1 MVRHLQVRLLGKFEV
16 SWNGQC
22 LTTLDGQ
29 KNQELLAY
37 LLLHKDVPLSREKV
51 AHLMWPDCASTFQA
65 KKYLRKALWKIQ
77 SSFNI
82 EPKLQAIL
90 KIDPEWIELVNQE
103 WLSVDVYDL
112 EAAYHTVENK
122 DGVHLNDNSI
132 NLLDATV
139 QNYRGEFLE
148 GHYLDWCLFVRERFE
163 LMFLIL
169 LDKLMN
175 YCEENQ
181 FYERGCFYGL
191 NILRFDPARE
201 QTHRRLMR
209 LYAKANMR
217 IEAIRQYNLCNQILK
232 DELDIEP
239 SQLTKQLFYAIQADA
254 GAFDQVPA
262 ANDAEQLTINTNLM
276 SCIGKIEDSLTEL
289 KQIVYENGLA
299 Q

>member
-1 MVRHLQVRLLGKFEV
+1 MVRHLQVRLLGKFEA

-51 AHLMWPDCASTFQA
+51 AHLMWPDCSSTFQA

-77 SSFNI
+77 SSFSL
-82 EPKLQAIL
+82 EPELQAIL
-90 KIDPEWIELVNQE
+90 KVDPEWIELISRE
-103 WLSVDVYDL
+103 WLAVDVYDL
-112 EAAYHTVENK
+112 EEAYRMVENK
-122 DGVHLNDNSI
+122 DGALLNDSSI
-132 NLLDATV
+132 DLLDSIV

-148 GHYLDWCLFVRERFE
+148 GRYMDWCLFVRERFE

-175 YCEENQ
+175 YCEANH

-217 IEAIRQYNLCNQILK
+217 VEAIRQYNLCIQILK

-239 SQLTKQLFYAIQADA
+239 SQLTKQVFYAIQEDA
-254 GAFDQVPA
+254 SGFNQMPA
-262 ANDAEQLTINTNLM
+262 LNGDEQLSVNSNLM

-289 KQIVYENGLA
+289 KDIVYHSGLA

>member
-16 SWNGQC
+16 SCNGQC

-51 AHLMWPDCASTFQA
+51 AHLMWPDCSSTFQA

-77 SSFNI
+77 SSFSI
-82 EPKLQAIL
+82 EPELQAIL
-90 KIDPEWIELVNQE
+90 KVDPEWIELISRE
-103 WLSVDVYDL
+103 WLAVDVYDL
-112 EAAYHTVENK
+112 EEAYQMVENK
-122 DGVHLNDNSI
+122 DGALLNDSSI
-132 NLLDATV
+132 DLLDSIV

-148 GHYLDWCLFVRERFE
+148 GRYMDWCLFVRERFE

-169 LDKLMN
+169 LDKLMS
-175 YCEENQ
+175 YCEFNH

-217 IEAIRQYNLCNQILK
+217 VEAIRQYNLCIQILK

-239 SQLTKQLFYAIQADA
+239 SQLTKQVFYAILEDA
-254 GAFDQVPA
+254 SGFNQMASVNGD
-262 ANDAEQLTINTNLM
+262 EQLSAKSNLM
-276 SCIGKIEDSLTEL
+276 TCIGKIEDSLTEL
-289 KQIVYENGLA
+289 KDIVHQSGLA

>member
-1 MVRHLQVRLLGKFEV
+1 MVRQLQVRMLGKFEV

-51 AHLMWPDCASTFQA
+51 AHLMWPDCSSTFQA

-77 SSFNI
+77 SSFSI
-82 EPKLQAIL
+82 EPELQAIL
-90 KIDPEWIELVNQE
+90 KVDPEWIELINREWLAVDVFDLEEAYRMVENQE
-103 WLSVDVYDL
+103 GAL
-112 EAAYHTVENK
+112 
-122 DGVHLNDNSI
+122 LNDSSI
-132 NLLDATV
+132 DLLDAIV

-148 GHYLDWCLFVRERFE
+148 GRYMDWCLFVRERFE

-175 YCEENQ
+175 YCEINH

-217 IEAIRQYNLCNQILK
+217 VEAIRQYNLCNQILK

-239 SQLTKQLFYAIQADA
+239 SQLTKQVFYAILADA
-254 GAFDQVPA
+254 GAFDRVPV
-262 ANDAEQLTINTNLM
+262 ANGNEQLVVNSNIIN
-276 SCIGKIEDSLTEL
+276 CIGKIEDSLTEL